1 MLIIKDISNLKLYLE
16 AYESKGYSIGYIP
29 TMGALHSGHGELIK
43 QSQKDNQ
50 KTVVSIFVNEKQ
62 FNSSE
67 DFKNYPRNKGKDYE
81 FSDQYN
87 IDVIFEPTSEEIY
100 KGYEDI
106 LKNKYFKNILCDAF
120 RPRHFD
126 GVITVLNRFFSIVN
140 CNKVYF
146 GEKDYQQIKIVEKF
160 IKESYPNLKL
170 ISVPTFRTDSNI
182 AFSSRNEKLSKTQ
195 LQEFESFHNSTL
207 EFILKL
213 SKDISIKEANILSQE
228 FIQGQGIEKFDYFE
242 FRNASSLDLEGNIN
256 DARLF
261 YAIYQGQTRLID
273 NIIV

>member
-106 LKNKYFKNILCDAF
+106 LKNKNFKNILCDAF
-120 RPRHFD
+120 RPSHFD

-160 IKESYPNLKL
+160 IKESYPDLKL
-170 ISVPTFRTDSNI
+170 ISVPTLRTDSNI

-213 SKDISIKEANILSQE
+213 SKDISINEANILSQE